1 MRAFESLSSTGP
13 SGAVPSRPTR
23 IAPDRWFARGARA
36 SVQRAIGE
44 FVAGRPVLVCDSER
58 APMLA
63 VPIEPLSA
71 GTLADLRT
79 IACGPI
85 ALAVSGTR
93 AARLGA
99 PGLGAARVRVP
110 GSACEERVLA
120 LAGHA
125 DPGDAGPVVEGHRI
139 DAAAVALAKLA
150 RLLPA
155 ALIVPLDEDG
165 VIDGLLRVQASDV
178 LAFRNEA
185 DTSLR
190 LVSSARVPLREA
202 RDVEWMVFRDS
213 LGESWTL
220 LRIGRPDTDRPV
232 PVRLHS
238 ACLTGDAFGSRRCD
252 CGDQLRMAIARID
265 ALGGGVLLYL
275 AQEGCGLG
283 LANKMRA
290 YRLQDE
296 GLDTID
302 ANLALGFERD
312 ERRYES
318 AARMLAAIGIDRVA
332 LLTNNPSKLDALRAA
347 GIEVCE
353 RIPLLAPVG
362 GDNHRY
368 LETKRSRAGHLLEA
382 QPIRSAADP
391 D

>member
-1 MRAFESLSSTGP
+1 MLYLRPGVVASLLESEGKRA
-13 SGAVPSRPTR
+13 
-23 IAPDRWFARGARA
+23 D
-36 SVQRAIGE
+36 
-44 FVAGRPVLVCDSER
+44 
-58 APMLA
+58 
-63 VPIEPLSA
+63 
-71 GTLADLRT
+71 
-79 IACGPI
+79 
-85 ALAVSGTR
+85 ALAPIVGRHLPRVAHLLGLIENELRRPSLGS
-93 AARLGA
+93 RLM
-99 PGLGAARVRVP
+99 
-110 GSACEERVLA
+110 
-120 LAGHA
+120 
-125 DPGDAGPVVEGHRI
+125 
-139 DAAAVALAKLA
+139 
-150 RLLPA
+150 
-155 ALIVPLDEDG
+155 
-165 VIDGLLRVQASDV
+165 IDGLLRVQASDV

-265 ALGGGVLLYL
+265 ALGGGVLVYL

-283 LANKMRA
+283 LGNKMRA
-290 YRLQDE
+290 YRMQDQ

-312 ERRYES
+312 ERRYEP

-368 LETKRSRAGHLLEA
+368 LETKRMRAGHLLDTL
-382 QPIRSAADP
+382 PVPAAGDAG
-391 D
+391 